1 MLSWRRLS
9 RDRLKTNTKFENSKL
24 LNFVFL
30 NLCPK
35 FKSVPG
41 RPISHYCST
50 CSVSTSK
57 AIWKLEILEESKG
70 PTWQKLFGKLLV
82 SNKKTQERILSN
94 SNISQRKRR
103 PKFHSHLPLLGW
115 KVCSISSE

>member
-9 RDRLKTNTKFENSKL
+9 WDRLKTNTKFENSKL

-70 PTWQKLFGKLLV
+70 PTWQKLYGKLLV
-82 SNKKTQERILSN
+82 SNKKTLERIYLN
-94 SNISQRKRR
+94 
-103 PKFHSHLPLLGW
+103 
-115 KVCSISSE
+115 

>member
-41 RPISHYCST
+41 RPISNYCST

-57 AIWKLEILEESKG
+57 AIWKLE
-70 PTWQKLFGKLLV
+70 KLLV